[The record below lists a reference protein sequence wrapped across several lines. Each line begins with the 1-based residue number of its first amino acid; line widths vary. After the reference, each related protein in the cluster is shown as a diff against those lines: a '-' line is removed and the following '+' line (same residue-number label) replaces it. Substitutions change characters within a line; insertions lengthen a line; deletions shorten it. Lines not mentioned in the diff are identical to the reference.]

1 MSHIN
6 SLPRA
11 ILDFEQCKKE
21 SIGVAWARF
30 SKLIYAG
37 PDLSLPD
44 GVILCLFCL
53 GIDID
58 ADLCLDVTAEGRSTH
73 KPMTEQVKFLKN
85 FLKSTL
91 PSSWKLEPS
100 RQKSCRVLRSPH
112 LSKPNS
118 YYP

>member
-11 ILDFEQCKKE
+11 ILDFEQYEE
-21 SIGVAWARF
+21 SICVAWARF

-58 ADLCLDVTAEGRSTH
+58 ADLCLDMTTGGHFTH
-73 KPMTEQVKFLKN
+73 KPMMEQVKFLKN
-85 FLKSTL
+85 FIDRHTSFIKK
-91 PSSWKLEPS
+91 PNPS
-100 RQKSCRVLRSPH
+100 RPKSCQMLRSPH
-112 LSKPNS
+112 
-118 YYP
+118 